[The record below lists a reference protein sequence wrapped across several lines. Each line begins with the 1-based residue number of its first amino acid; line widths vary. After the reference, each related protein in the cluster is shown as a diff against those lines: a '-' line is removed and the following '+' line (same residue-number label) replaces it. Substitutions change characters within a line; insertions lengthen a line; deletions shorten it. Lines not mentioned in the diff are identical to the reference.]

1 MSTSL
6 AAVVFALVGVAAVV
20 GVAWAFYLVGR
31 AEERDREAELAAR
44 RPPEPEPKPEPE
56 PPDHAHENGRLVRER
71 RRPLPPRRP
80 G

>member
-6 AAVVFALVGVAAVV
+6 AAVVLALVGVAAVV

-31 AEERDREAELAAR
+31 AEDRDRAAAEAAR
-44 RPPEPEPKPEPE
+44 KPPEPEPKPEV
-56 PPDHAHENGRLVRER
+56 DHSHSNGRIARER

-80 G
+80 

>member
-6 AAVVFALVGVAAVV
+6 AAVVLALVGLAAVV

-44 RPPEPEPKPEPE
+44 RPPEPEPEPE
-56 PPDHAHENGRLVRER
+56 KQDHSHRNGRIARER

-80 G
+80 

>member
-6 AAVVFALVGVAAVV
+6 AAVVLALVGVAAVV

-31 AEERDREAELAAR
+31 AEDRERAAELAAR
-44 RPPEPEPKPEPE
+44 RQPPPEPKPK
-56 PPDHAHENGRLVRER
+56 PDHSHGNGRIARER

-80 G
+80 QR

>member
-6 AAVVFALVGVAAVV
+6 AAVVLALVGVAAVV

-31 AEERDREAELAAR
+31 AEERDRAAELAAR
-44 RPPEPEPKPEPE
+44 RPPEPEPE
-56 PPDHAHENGRLVRER
+56 PPPDQSHENGRIARGR

-80 G
+80 R